1 MEYLTHIKQLLVDS
15 FYELLQIIANYLPN
29 LVSALVLLLIG
40 ILLAAVAKWLLIRLS
55 AGLDRIVH
63 VVGITAVPVL
73 RNWPLGV
80 ILGWL
85 AYWLIILFFLT
96 ASVESLGLP
105 GLADWLGNLINNLPI
120 YFIALVIVVGGILL
134 GNYLRDKIQS
144 GGRAAG
150 LRQAATLGAWIRIL
164 VITFAAI
171 IALAQIGLDVSLLE
185 KILLILL
192 TAIIGSIAFA
202 FGLGAGPTLSNVISA
217 RYVRKTYE
225 AGQKISINGIQ
236 GEILEL
242 LPTGVVLDT
251 AGGRT
256 FVPAR
261 MFDENVSVLL
271 DNEASNATE

>member
-1 MEYLTHIKQLLVDS
+1 MEYLNDIKQMLASS
-15 FYELLQIIANYLPN
+15 FHEFLQLSSQYLPN
-29 LVSALVLLLIG
+29 LVSALVLLLVG
-40 ILLAAVAKWLLIRLS
+40 ILLAGIAKWLIIRLS
-55 AGLDRIVH
+55 AGLDRIVN
-63 VVGITAVPVL
+63 VVGITAVPIL

-85 AYWLIILFFLT
+85 AFWLLILFFLT
-96 ASVESLGLP
+96 AAVETLGLP
-105 GLADWLGNLINNLPI
+105 GVADWLGKLIQNLPI
-120 YFIALVIVVGGILL
+120 YFIALLIVVGGILL

-150 LRQAATLGAWIRIL
+150 LRQTAMLGTWSRIL
-164 VITFAAI
+164 VITFSVI

-185 KILLILL
+185 KILLIMV
-192 TAIIGSIAFA
+192 TAVLGSIALA
-202 FGLGAGPTLSNVISA
+202 FGLGAGPALSNVISG
-217 RYVRKTYE
+217 RYVRKTYQ
-225 AGQKISINGIQ
+225 AGQRVNISGIE
-236 GEILEL
+236 GRILEL

-271 DNEASNATE
+271 DNEDADAAQ